1 MEQQIRPTLSD
12 KIFGKCKLTGLPS
25 GGNAIGVEGLI
36 LWLEAMKEDAIRD
49 DRSGGS
55 VLQQIIEMLTIAAK

>member
-1 MEQQIRPTLSD
+1 MEQIRPTLSD

-36 LWLEAMKEDAIRD
+36 LWLESVKEDAIRD